1 LASRL
6 DGGWIS
12 SSRQN
17 DRHEA
22 DGVHLSPSGDLPNR
36 WIASKEICTPIK
48 FPIKSLVQ
56 TKGDARSTQGEF
68 SRMVQETMST
78 RDQILG
84 KMEALDPVNHPG
96 DFKGASEDFDFK
108 TSLEVVGARVLTAE
122 ALEIEFPG
130 RRRYDKTMNGLSLS
144 EVEVLEV
151 DGEFGVAENGAIWLT
166 EEALP
171 HRVAPFICQHLVI
184 NVKKI
189 VPNMHAA
196 YEELKKPS
204 SSFGLFLAG
213 PSKTAD
219 IEQSLVIGAH
229 GARSL
234 TVVIRS

>member
-1 LASRL
+1 
-6 DGGWIS
+6 
-12 SSRQN
+12 
-17 DRHEA
+17 
-22 DGVHLSPSGDLPNR
+22 
-36 WIASKEICTPIK
+36 
-48 FPIKSLVQ
+48 
-56 TKGDARSTQGEF
+56 
-68 SRMVQETMST
+68 MSA

-84 KMEALDPVNHPG
+84 KIEPLEPVNHPG
-96 DFKGASEDFDFK
+96 DFIGASVDFDFK
-108 TSLEVVGARVLTAE
+108 SALEVVGARVVTPE
-122 ALEIEFPG
+122 ELEHIFPN
-130 RRRYDKTMNGLSLS
+130 RQRFEKTQEGLSLT
-144 EVEVLEV
+144 EVEVLEI

-184 NVKKI
+184 HVQKI
-189 VPNMHAA
+189 VPHMHAA

-234 TVVIRS
+234 TVVIHA

>member
-1 LASRL
+1 
-6 DGGWIS
+6 
-12 SSRQN
+12 
-17 DRHEA
+17 
-22 DGVHLSPSGDLPNR
+22 
-36 WIASKEICTPIK
+36 
-48 FPIKSLVQ
+48 
-56 TKGDARSTQGEF
+56 
-68 SRMVQETMST
+68 MVQETMSA
-78 RDQILG
+78 REQILG
-84 KMEALDPVNHPG
+84 KMEALEPVNHPG

-108 TSLEVVGARVLTAE
+108 AALEVVGARVLTAE

-130 RRRYDKTMNGLSLS
+130 RRRYEKTMDGLSLA
-144 EVEVLEV
+144 EVEVLEI
-151 DGEFGVAENGAIWLT
+151 DGEFGVAENGAIWLR

-184 NVKKI
+184 NVSKL

-196 YEELKKPS
+196 YEELKKPN

-234 TVVIRS
+234 TVVIRA

>member
-1 LASRL
+1 
-6 DGGWIS
+6 
-12 SSRQN
+12 
-17 DRHEA
+17 
-22 DGVHLSPSGDLPNR
+22 
-36 WIASKEICTPIK
+36 
-48 FPIKSLVQ
+48 
-56 TKGDARSTQGEF
+56 
-68 SRMVQETMST
+68 MSA

-84 KMEALDPVNHPG
+84 KIKPLEPIKHPG
-96 DFKGASEDFDFK
+96 AFQGASEDFDFK
-108 TSLEVVGARVLTAE
+108 ASLEVVGARLLTPE

-130 RRRYDKTMNGLSLS
+130 RRRFDKTMDGLSLA
-144 EVEVLEV
+144 EVEVLEI

-166 EEALP
+166 EEAMP

-196 YEELKKPS
+196 YEELGKVKS
-204 SSFGLFLAG
+204 GFGLFLAG

-234 TVVIRS
+234 TIVIRN

>member
-1 LASRL
+1 
-6 DGGWIS
+6 
-12 SSRQN
+12 
-17 DRHEA
+17 
-22 DGVHLSPSGDLPNR
+22 
-36 WIASKEICTPIK
+36 
-48 FPIKSLVQ
+48 
-56 TKGDARSTQGEF
+56 
-68 SRMVQETMST
+68 MSA

-84 KMEALDPVNHPG
+84 NIEPLEPVNHPG
-96 DFKGASEDFDFK
+96 DFIGASIDFDFRA
-108 TSLEVVGARVLTAE
+108 SLEVVGARVMTTEELA
-122 ALEIEFPG
+122 IEFPA
-130 RRRYDKTMNGLSLS
+130 RRRYVRTLDGLSLA
-144 EVEVLEV
+144 EVEVLEM

-184 NVKKI
+184 HVQKI
-189 VPNMHAA
+189 VPHMHAA

-234 TVVIRS
+234 TVVIHA